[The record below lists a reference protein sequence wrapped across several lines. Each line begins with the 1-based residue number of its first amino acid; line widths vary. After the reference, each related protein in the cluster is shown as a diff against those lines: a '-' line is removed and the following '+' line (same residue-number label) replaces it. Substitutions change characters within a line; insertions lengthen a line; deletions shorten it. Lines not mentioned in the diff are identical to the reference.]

1 MKKYCLLL
9 TFILSISVSCQKSDF
24 DDELRYQQAEFIL
37 GPTIPVPPLY
47 PVEDDMVLGSRLAN
61 PYSVINMRQA
71 YDSMVTELIDAGIQR
86 DDIRTTHF
94 YVKFKPESE
103 EELRSI
109 KDSYSEFD
117 IYEYPLDYEIS
128 GRVSY
133 HDPEIPDSL
142 PPYQYAAIDSLSWT
156 TIPVPQN
163 VEFEILERLFIPD
176 EDIDDSNINVL
187 SCETTIYNDAIE
199 ALVNRSLLLT
209 GNLDEED
216 VTENGMMSSNGTWY
230 PSGRITAYDDIV
242 DGQIPLEGV
251 KVRARRW
258 FTTRT
263 ATTDANGYFTFTKG
277 FKNKVNY
284 SIVWEGPKWDIR
296 DGLFG
301 QAYYHGPKKQGEW
314 NLGITDD
321 GKKSIRYAAIHRA
334 VYRVKKGNTYGISRI
349 NDSFTT
355 KIAYI
360 HNSFDNISGMYWLD
374 AGCDVL
380 PDILIFGK
388 NKDGSLRTVHQI
400 ISTTFHEL
408 GHASHFTNAPLT
420 YATVDMPYI
429 ESWASFVGYYLSLKE
444 YQDLGCPY
452 GPFICESVM
461 EANHTIVEFCKPDK
475 IINRQL
481 SMVQSGSKYTPLFI
495 DLYDNDNQWRLYNY
509 YTAYDNSLNRDFLPK
524 DYIRAIPANIL
535 ENFTFSSCR
544 LSQIKTKLMQFYRGN
559 TDVVNAEYNLTI
571 DNINLM
577 FNLYENL

>member
-1 MKKYCLLL
+1 MLLAIP
-9 TFILSISVSCQKSDF
+9 ILVSCHKEDF
-24 DDELRYQQAEFIL
+24 EDEAIPQCSIL
-37 GPTIPVPPLY
+37 DREPIAIYPGTLYVP
-47 PVEDDMVLGSRLAN
+47 DDMSLGERLAN
-61 PYSVINMRQA
+61 PYSLSNMRNA
-71 YDSMVTELIDAGIQR
+71 YDSISAELVDAGIER
-86 DDIRTTHF
+86 DDITTTHF
-94 YVKFKPESE
+94 YVRFKPENE
-103 EELRSI
+103 EALRSI
-109 KDSYSEFD
+109 KANYADFE
-117 IYEYPLDYEIS
+117 IYEYPLDYELS

-133 HDPEIPDSL
+133 HDPAIPDSL
-142 PPYQYAAIDSLSWT
+142 PTYQYASIDSLSWV

-176 EDIDDSNINVL
+176 EDIDDSNISVL
-187 SCETTIYNDAIE
+187 SCGTTSYNDAVE

-209 GNLDEED
+209 GNLDEEED
-216 VTENGMMSSNGTWY
+216 APENGTMVSNSTWY
-230 PSGRITAYDDIV
+230 PSGRITAYDDILNAQV
-242 DGQIPLEGV
+242 PLEGV
-251 KVRARRW
+251 KVRVRRW

-263 ATTDANGYFTFTKG
+263 AMTDANGYFAINKG

-284 SIVWEGPKWDIR
+284 LIVWEGSKWDIR

-301 QAYYHGPKKQGEW
+301 QAYYNGPKKQGEW
-314 NLGITDD
+314 NLEITDD

-334 VYRVKKGNTYGISRI
+334 VYRMKKGNTYGISRI

-388 NKDGSLRTVHQI
+388 NKDDSLRTVHQI

-408 GHASHFTNAPLT
+408 GHASHFTNAPHT
-420 YATVDMPYI
+420 YAAVDMPYI

-444 YQDLGCPY
+444 YQDLGRPD
-452 GPFICESVM
+452 GPFLYESVM
-461 EANHTIVEFCKPDK
+461 EANHTIIEFCKPDK

-524 DYIRAIPANIL
+524 DYIRAIPANVL
-535 ENFTFSSCR
+535 ENFTFSSYR